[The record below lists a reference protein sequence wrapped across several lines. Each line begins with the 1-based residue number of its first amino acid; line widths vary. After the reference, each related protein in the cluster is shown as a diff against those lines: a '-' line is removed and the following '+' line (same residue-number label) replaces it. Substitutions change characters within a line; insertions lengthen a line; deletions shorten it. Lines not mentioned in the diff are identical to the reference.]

1 MKTSLSKIVLILASF
16 VILAAMTGEAARA
29 ADVPRMTK
37 EDLKAMLGDPDLII
51 LDVRA
56 GRDWNSSE
64 FKIQG
69 AERANP
75 SDFSSWAG
83 KYQVSQTIV
92 LYCA

>member
-1 MKTSLSKIVLILASF
+1 MKTTLSKIVLILASI

-29 ADVPRMTK
+29 ADVPRMSK

-56 GRDWNSSE
+56 GRDWDSSE

-75 SDFSSWAG
+75 SDFNTWAG
-83 KYQVSQTIV
+83 KYPAAKTIV